1 MTNKE
6 AIEIKEEII
15 KKEGSI
21 EGESWEEITLSTLD
35 QGLGHFLRG
44 EAGKGRLS

>member
-21 EGESWEEITLSTLD
+21 EGAGIHIGGVVKLED
-35 QGLGHFLRG
+35 VLRIINQHINDK
-44 EAGKGRLS
+44 EKK